1 MYLLSLRHAWRRI
14 LALVLVFSFTLA
26 PARAQQASRDS
37 SKSKMPM
44 NMRMGTPAKKKKPAA
59 GGKATSPISG
69 KKKVSTRAV
78 SKGRPG
84 AKKQSPAMTKP
95 MPGKT
100 APKRKSAPMAGMQ
113 MGAHPSA
120 VHGDTAHAKM
130 GAMDMQNM
138 PGAAKDSAH
147 MNMPNMPS
155 KPDSTHMNMPGMA
168 GMAGMPGVQG
178 HTTGDMMIGPAGV
191 SMERMGSGTTWI
203 PDAVSMP
210 SRRRMLGD
218 WMIMAHGFL
227 FAQHDKQSGERGADQ
242 FGSLNWA
249 MFMATHDVAG
259 GRFQARTMLS
269 LDPRTVTNR
278 GYPLLLQTG
287 ETYKGQPLHDRQHPH
302 DFWMELGA
310 LYQRPLTK
318 SLAWSVYAAPAG
330 EPALGPVAFMHRPS
344 AMDNPAAPIGHHWQD
359 ATHVSFGVLTAGIF
373 THTWQLEGSAFNGRE
388 PDENRWNFDPIRLDS
403 YSGRF
408 TLNPSAHW
416 SFAGGYGYLK
426 SPESLNPTESMHRV
440 TASAQHGTAL
450 GSEGQI
456 ASTFIWAANKHTS
469 MPSLSHSF
477 LLESEA
483 ILDRKNTLFGRTEL
497 VQKSAE
503 ELVVVNPGTT
513 SKGVL
518 LPGFPAAQHFNV
530 ATAQLGYIRELAR
543 TRWATIGLGAAGTLN
558 FVPSP
563 LEPYYG
569 SRTPVGTFIFLRLRP
584 FHTSKKG
591 MSDMGGMKMGAGYE

>member
-1 MYLLSLRHAWRRI
+1 
-14 LALVLVFSFTLA
+14 
-26 PARAQQASRDS
+26 
-37 SKSKMPM
+37 
-44 NMRMGTPAKKKKPAA
+44 
-59 GGKATSPISG
+59 
-69 KKKVSTRAV
+69 
-78 SKGRPG
+78 
-84 AKKQSPAMTKP
+84 
-95 MPGKT
+95 
-100 APKRKSAPMAGMQ
+100 MQ
-113 MGAHPSA
+113 MGAHPVV
-120 VHGDTAHAKM
+120 VHGDTAHAKIS
-130 GAMDMQNM
+130 AKDMNNLA
-138 PGAAKDSAH
+138 PASKDSAQ
-147 MNMPNMPS
+147 MSMPNMPS
-155 KPDSTHMNMPGMA
+155 KPGSVHINMPGMA
-168 GMAGMPGVQG
+168 GMPGIPGEKRDTSAAEMKGTQPGMSMPGMRG
-178 HTTGDMMIGPAGV
+178 HTTDDMMIGPARV

-203 PDAVSMP
+203 PDAVSLP
-210 SRRRMLGD
+210 NRRRMLGD

-227 FAQHDKQSGERGADQ
+227 FAQYDKQSGERGADQ

-249 MFMATHDVAG
+249 MFMATHDLAG

-269 LDPRTVTNR
+269 LDALTVTNR

-310 LYQRPLTK
+310 LYQRPITK
-318 SLAWSVYAAPAG
+318 SLAWSAYAAPAG

-388 PDENRWNFDPIRLDS
+388 PDENRWDFDPIRLDS

-440 TASAQHGTAL
+440 TASAEHGTSL

-456 ASTFIWAANKHTS
+456 ASTFIWAANKHSS

-497 VQKSAE
+497 VQKSSE
-503 ELVVVNPGTT
+503 ELVVVNPVTT
-513 SKGVL
+513 SEGVL
-518 LPGFPAAQHFNV
+518 LPGFPATQHFNV
-530 ATAQLGYIRELAR
+530 GTAQLGYIRELAR
-543 TRWATIGLGAAGTLN
+543 THWATIGLGAAATLN

-584 FHTSKKG
+584 FHAPKKG
-591 MSDMGGMKMGAGYE
+591 MNDMGGMKMGAGDE

>member
-14 LALVLVFSFTLA
+14 LALVLVSGFALA
-26 PARAQQASRDS
+26 PARAQQVSRDS
-37 SKSKMPM
+37 AKSKMPM
-44 NMRMGTPAKKKKPAA
+44 NMQMGTPPKKEKPAA
-59 GGKATSPISG
+59 SGKAISPTSG
-69 KKKVSTRAV
+69 KKKVSTKAA
-78 SKGRPG
+78 SKSRPG
-84 AKKQSPAMTKP
+84 AKKQSSAMAMA

-113 MGAHPSA
+113 MGAHAPVA
-120 VHGDTAHAKM
+120 HGDTAHAKM
-130 GAMDMQNM
+130 SAMEMQNM
-138 PGAAKDSAH
+138 PARAEDSAH
-147 MNMPNMPS
+147 MNMLNMPS
-155 KPDSTHMNMPGMA
+155 KPDSTHVNVPGM
-168 GMAGMPGVQG
+168 QG
-178 HTTGDMMIGPAGV
+178 HTTSDMMIGPAGV

-227 FAQHDKQSGERGADQ
+227 FAQYDKQSGERGADQ

-249 MFMATHDVAG
+249 MFMATHDLAG

-269 LDPRTVTNR
+269 LDPLTVTNR

-287 ETYKGQPLHDRQHPH
+287 EAYKGEPLHDRQHPH

-310 LYQRPLTK
+310 LYQRPITK
-318 SLAWSVYAAPAG
+318 SLAWSVYAAPGG

-388 PDENRWNFDPIRLDS
+388 PDENRWDFDPIRLDS

-408 TLNPSAHW
+408 TLNPSANW

-426 SPESLNPTESMHRV
+426 SPEALNPTESMHRV
-440 TASAQHGTAL
+440 TASAQHGTSL

-456 ASTFIWAANKHTS
+456 ASTFIWAANKHS
-469 MPSLSHSF
+469 SLPGLSHSF

-483 ILDRKNTLFGRTEL
+483 ILDGKNTLFGRTEL

-503 ELVVVNPGTT
+503 ELVAVNPVTT

-518 LPGFPAAQHFNV
+518 LPGFPATQHFNV
-530 ATAQLGYIRELAR
+530 ATAQLGYIRELTR

-591 MSDMGGMKMGAGYE
+591 MSDMGGMKMGAGHE